1 MRIYRSPVG
10 ILKIVLQPDGTF
22 GLCHNETVWEACD
35 TPQAEADNVFCH
47 VTGCDEWD
55 SCPDA
60 GPSDLSEW
68 EYIPS

>member
-1 MRIYRSPVG
+1 MWIYRSPIG
-10 ILKIVLQPDGTF
+10 ILKIVRQPDSTF
-22 GLCHNETVWEACD
+22 GLC
-35 TPQAEADNVFCH
+35 NVFCH